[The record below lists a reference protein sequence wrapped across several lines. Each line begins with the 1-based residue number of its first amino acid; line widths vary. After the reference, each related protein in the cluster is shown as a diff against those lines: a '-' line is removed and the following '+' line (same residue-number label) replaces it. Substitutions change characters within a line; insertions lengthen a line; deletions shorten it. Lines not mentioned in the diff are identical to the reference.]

1 MDEERM
7 FDVGFFFGSAEQI
20 FAGVSAERSF
30 VLAVCLSTR
39 RSPPAENSH
48 LN

>member
-1 MDEERM
+1 MDGERM

-30 VLAVCLSTR
+30 VLADFLLEHPEVPS
-39 RSPPAENSH
+39 S
-48 LN
+48 